1 MRNASGFTSFAA
13 FLCLLGALLGP
24 IGEALAQQRRIALV
38 RDAEI
43 EHIIRVYAT
52 PIFAAAGL
60 DPDAVSVHLVN
71 DRSLNA
77 FVTNGQRIFMHTGL
91 LMRAETPQQVIG
103 VLAHETGHI
112 SGGHIARS
120 EEALRN
126 AYIESLIATV
136 LGAAAI
142 AAGAASGSGRDGADA
157 GAAIILGGQQ
167 MAQRGFLAFS
177 RTQESAADQ
186 AGLTYLE
193 RTGQSGRGLMEFLKI
208 LGDQEALL
216 AQRQDPYVRTHPI
229 SRERLDAL
237 RTRVEASPF
246 ANTPSPPE
254 HVEMHARTQ
263 AKLVG
268 FLEPLG
274 TTLRRYPLS
283 DTSLPAR
290 YARAI
295 AYYRQPDMDRALA
308 EIDGLLAERP
318 KDPFFWE
325 LKGQMLF
332 ENGRIAESV
341 VAYDESVRLR
351 PRDPVLLY
359 ALGQARI
366 ATEDPAET
374 QRAVQIL
381 EEAVR
386 LDPRQPGAWFQLSI
400 GYGRIGRLGEAHLAS
415 AERALLTG
423 RVLDARQQA
432 ERAKGRLPPG
442 SPAALRADDI
452 IFIAD
457 ERLREQRGR

>member
-1 MRNASGFTSFAA
+1 MILRRALSHAAALALSFATA
-13 FLCLLGALLGP
+13 GA
-24 IGEALAQQRRIALV
+24 ASAQSLPLI
-38 RDAEI
+38 RDAEV
-43 EHIIRVYAT
+43 EHTIRAYSA
-52 PIFAAAGL
+52 PIFQAAGL
-60 DPDAVSVHLVN
+60 SAAKIQVHLVN
-71 DRSLNA
+71 DSRINA
-77 FVTNGQRIFMHTGL
+77 FVAGGRHMFINTGL
-91 LMRAETPQQVIG
+91 LMRAEHGGQVIG
-103 VLAHETGHI
+103 VIAHETGHI

-186 AGLTYLE
+186 AGLTFLE

-237 RTRVEASPF
+237 RTRVETSAF

-254 HVEMHARTQ
+254 HVEMHERTQ

-283 DTSLPAR
+283 DRSLPAR

-325 LKGQMLF
+325 LRGQMLF
-332 ENGRIAESV
+332 ENGRITESV

-432 ERAKGRLPPG
+432 ERAKGRLAPG